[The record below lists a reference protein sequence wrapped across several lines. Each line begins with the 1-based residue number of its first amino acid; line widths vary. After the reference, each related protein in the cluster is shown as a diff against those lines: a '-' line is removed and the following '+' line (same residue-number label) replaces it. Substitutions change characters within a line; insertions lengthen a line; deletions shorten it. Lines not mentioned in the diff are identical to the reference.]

1 MVCTTGKAVDLS
13 LVTGGMLC
21 ACERVLDERIEW
33 EDWVG
38 RDERGG
44 LEVEV
49 DGAVGT
55 TGE

>member
-1 MVCTTGKAVDLS
+1 MVRTTGKAVDLS
-13 LVTGGMLC
+13 LVTGGRLC
-21 ACERVLDERIEW
+21 AFERVLDERIEW
-33 EDWVG
+33 GDWVR